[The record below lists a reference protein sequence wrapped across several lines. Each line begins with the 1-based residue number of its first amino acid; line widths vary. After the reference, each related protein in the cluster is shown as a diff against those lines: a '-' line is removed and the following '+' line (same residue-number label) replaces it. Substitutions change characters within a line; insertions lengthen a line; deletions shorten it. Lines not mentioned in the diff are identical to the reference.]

1 MEFDVLIVGGGLA
14 GASLAVALRGTQRR
28 VAVVEPR
35 APQRPAGWDQRIY
48 AISPASRAYLDDI
61 GIWAHLDP
69 SRLAPV
75 REMAIFGDVDGHLH
89 FSAYEAGLAEL
100 ACIVE
105 SSHMQ
110 VEMWETL
117 RRQHNVSLFSP
128 ASARSITP
136 GEQSVAIELD
146 DGRVLRTRL
155 LVAADGANS
164 VVRETLGIAARTTPY
179 NELGV
184 VANFTCERPHDGIAR
199 QWFRDD
205 GVLAWLPLPGNR
217 VSMVWSAPDAHAQ
230 TLLALDPRA
239 LADAVASAGG
249 HALGQLTAESEAA
262 AFALRLMR
270 VDEIVRERV
279 VLIGDAAHTIHP
291 LSGHGINLGFGDA
304 AALAARIAALPAW
317 RDPGEL
323 AVLRAYARERAEEPR
338 LLQGVTD
345 ALDRLFKT
353 RHPLL
358 RFARNSGMN
367 LTDRLPVLRSALVR
381 YATSGK
387 F

>member
-28 VAVVEPR
+28 IALVESR
-35 APQRPAGWDQRIY
+35 APQRPDGWDQRIY
-48 AISPASRAYLDDI
+48 AISPTSRDFLEHI
-61 GIWAHLDP
+61 GIWDHLDTN
-69 SRLAPV
+69 RLEPV
-75 REMAIFGDVDGHLH
+75 REMAVFGDADGCLS
-89 FSAYEAGLAEL
+89 FSAFDAGLSEL

-105 SSHMQ
+105 SAHLQ

-117 RRQHNVSLFSP
+117 RRQHNVSLFCP
-128 ASARSITP
+128 ASARAITP
-136 GEQSVAIELD
+136 GERFVTLELD

-164 VVRETLGIAARTTPY
+164 AVRETLGIGAHNSPY
-179 NELGV
+179 DELGV
-184 VANFTCERPHDGIAR
+184 VANFSCERPHDGIAR

-217 VSMVWSAPDAHAQ
+217 VSMVWSAPQAHGRSLLELDAE
-230 TLLALDPRA
+230 A
-239 LADAVASAGG
+239 LASKVGSAGE
-249 HALGQLTAESEAA
+249 HVLGRLTAETEAA
-262 AFALRLMR
+262 AFPLRLMR
-270 VDEIVRERV
+270 VDEVVRERV
-279 VLIGDAAHTIHP
+279 ALIGDAAHTIHP

-304 AALAARIAALPAW
+304 AALAARIEALPVW
-317 RDPGEL
+317 RDPGERS
-323 AVLRAYARERAEEPR
+323 VLRAYARERAEEPR

-345 ALDRLFKT
+345 ALNRLFKT

-358 RFARNSGMN
+358 RLARNSGMN

>member
-28 VAVVEPR
+28 VALVEPR
-35 APQRPAGWDQRIY
+35 APRRPAGWDQRIY
-48 AISPASRAYLDDI
+48 AISPASRDFLDYI
-61 GIWAHLDP
+61 GVWAHLDA
-69 SRLAPV
+69 SRLEPV
-75 REMAIFGDVDGHLH
+75 REMAIYGDAHGSLR
-89 FSAYEAGLAEL
+89 FSAYEAGLPEL

-128 ASARSITP
+128 ACARSITP
-136 GEQSVAIELD
+136 GEQFVAIELD

-164 VVRETLGIAARTTPY
+164 VVRETLGIAARTMPY
-179 NELGV
+179 DELGV
-184 VANFTCERPHDGIAR
+184 VANFGCERPHDGIAR

-217 VSMVWSAPDAHAQ
+217 VSMVWSAPEVHARA
-230 TLLALDPRA
+230 LLALEAEA
-239 LADAVASAGG
+239 LADVVAGAGA
-249 HALGQLTAESEAA
+249 HALGRLTAESEAA
-262 AFALRLMR
+262 AFTLRMMR
-270 VDEIVRERV
+270 VDEVVRERV
-279 VLIGDAAHTIHP
+279 ALIGDAAHTIHP